1 MSMRFRL
8 PIACLLCGLVAGC
21 GLSGSYPSLAPR
33 PGEAGQASVP
43 ACGQAGGC
51 GPAAANQQ
59 PTSRPAPPAA
69 LDPALK
75 AQLDRLVGE
84 ARAGEQTFRATL
96 PATERAVASAGA
108 AGSDSWAEAQQAL
121 SRLETSR
128 TSTTV
133 AAAELDALA
142 RARIDAAPSSTQ
154 ADLGAINEAAD
165 QVRPLVSE
173 QDRAIDRLSAA
184 LPNP

>member
-1 MSMRFRL
+1 MSIRFRL
-8 PIACLLCGLVAGC
+8 PIAVLLCGLVAGC

-33 PGEAGQASVP
+33 AGELGQNAAP
-43 ACGQAGGC
+43 ACGRTGGC
-51 GPAAANQQ
+51 GPSASNQQ
-59 PTSRPAPPAA
+59 PTTSPAQRAA

-84 ARAGEQTFRATL
+84 ARAGEQAFRATL
-96 PATERAVASAGA
+96 PVTERAVTSAGA

-121 SRLETSR
+121 SRLESSR
-128 TSTTV
+128 TPTTV

-142 RARIDAAPSSTQ
+142 RARIDASAAAAET
-154 ADLGAINEAAD
+154 DLEAINEAAEL
-165 QVRPLVSE
+165 VRPLVSG
-173 QDRAIDRLSAA
+173 QDQAIDRLTAA